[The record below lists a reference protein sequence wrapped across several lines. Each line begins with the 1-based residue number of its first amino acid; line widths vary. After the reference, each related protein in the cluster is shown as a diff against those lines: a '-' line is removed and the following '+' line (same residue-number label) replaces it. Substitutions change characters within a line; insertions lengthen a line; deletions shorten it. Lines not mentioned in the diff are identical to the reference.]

1 MQPDGHPTEAAGDRK
16 FAGDG
21 RDIFQHAEFRK
32 RLRRAIRVPRPR
44 CMPLK
49 EQLMTASHSHH
60 PTPARRQL
68 LRTVIIALAAL
79 LIMLAAGGLI
89 GSLLGMGDGGQA
101 MPKSPFGVGMKEG
114 GGGMDRL
121 SNAILSVQS
130 AFSKAMTGAISL
142 LSTDP
147 AAIWTLLALS
157 FGYGVFHAA
166 GPGHGK
172 AVIAAYGM
180 VRDQAVTRAVLMALA
195 AALLQAI
202 VAIALVGVLSILLN
216 ATAARMGQVATLIE
230 ALSFAAIGVVG
241 LVLLWQKSGSLAALG
256 SASGHHHAHDH
267 HHGHEHHHHEGEAC
281 THHHAPVAVEG
292 SGLRGAVAAVLA
304 AGIRPCSGAIIVLVF
319 ALSQN
324 VLGIGVL
331 AALVMAL
338 GTALTT
344 GGLAALAILAKRT
357 ATRLAGGIDSQG
369 ALTTARVLEVLAA
382 AFLATI
388 GISLLIGTLVH
399 DGKGLG

>member
-1 MQPDGHPTEAAGDRK
+1 
-16 FAGDG
+16 
-21 RDIFQHAEFRK
+21 
-32 RLRRAIRVPRPR
+32 
-44 CMPLK
+44 MPLK
-49 EQLMTASHSHH
+49 EQPMTASPSHH
-60 PTPARRQL
+60 PTPARSQL

-89 GSLLGMGDGGQA
+89 GSLLGSSDGGQA
-101 MPKSPFGVGMKEG
+101 MPKSPFGVGLKEG

-180 VRDQAVTRAVLMALA
+180 ARDQAVTRAVMMALA
-195 AALLQAI
+195 AALLQAL
-202 VAIALVGVLSILLN
+202 VAIGLVGVLSILLN
-216 ATAARMGQVATLIE
+216 ATAARMGEVATLIE

-256 SASGHHHAHDH
+256 PASGAHHTHD
-267 HHGHEHHHHEGEAC
+267 HHGHEHQDGEAC

-292 SGLRGAVAAVLA
+292 SGLKGAVAAVLA

-319 ALSQN
+319 AVSQN
-324 VLGIGVL
+324 VPGIGVL
-331 AALVMAL
+331 AASVMAL

-357 ATRLAGGIDSQG
+357 ATRLAGRIDSQG

-382 AFLATI
+382 AFLAMI
-388 GISLLIGTLVH
+388 GISLLIGTLLH
-399 DGKGLG
+399 DGNGSG

>member
-1 MQPDGHPTEAAGDRK
+1 
-16 FAGDG
+16 
-21 RDIFQHAEFRK
+21 
-32 RLRRAIRVPRPR
+32 
-44 CMPLK
+44 MPLK
-49 EQLMTASHSHH
+49 EQPMTASHSHH

-89 GSLLGMGDGGQA
+89 GSLLGTGDGGQA

-121 SNAILSVQS
+121 SDAILSVQS

-180 VRDQAVTRAVLMALA
+180 ARDQAVTRAVLMALA

-216 ATAARMGQVATLIE
+216 ATAARMGEVATLIE

-256 SASGHHHAHDH
+256 SASGHHHTHDH
-267 HHGHEHHHHEGEAC
+267 HHGHDHHHHEGEAC

-292 SGLRGAVAAVLA
+292 SGLKGAVAAVLA

-324 VLGIGVL
+324 VLAIGVL

-357 ATRLAGGIDSQG
+357 ATRLAGRIDSQG

-382 AFLATI
+382 AFLAMI

>member
-1 MQPDGHPTEAAGDRK
+1 
-16 FAGDG
+16 
-21 RDIFQHAEFRK
+21 
-32 RLRRAIRVPRPR
+32 
-44 CMPLK
+44 MPLK
-49 EQLMTASHSHH
+49 EQPMTASHSHH

-79 LIMLAAGGLI
+79 LIMLAAGGLV

-180 VRDQAVTRAVLMALA
+180 ARDQAITRAVLMALA

-216 ATAARMGQVATLIE
+216 ATAARMGEVATLIE

-256 SASGHHHAHDH
+256 SASGHQHAHDH
-267 HHGHEHHHHEGEAC
+267 HHGHDHHHHEGEAC

-292 SGLRGAVAAVLA
+292 SGLKGAVAAVLA

-357 ATRLAGGIDSQG
+357 ATRLAGRVDSRG

-382 AFLATI
+382 AFLAMI

-399 DGKGLG
+399 DGKGLS

>member
-1 MQPDGHPTEAAGDRK
+1 
-16 FAGDG
+16 
-21 RDIFQHAEFRK
+21 
-32 RLRRAIRVPRPR
+32 
-44 CMPLK
+44 
-49 EQLMTASHSHH
+49 MTASPSHH

-79 LIMLAAGGLI
+79 LIMVAAGGLI
-89 GSLLGMGDGGQA
+89 GSLLGSGDAGQA

-130 AFSKAMTGAISL
+130 AFSKAMTGAIKL

-180 VRDQAVTRAVLMALA
+180 ARDQAVTRAVLMALA

-202 VAIALVGVLSILLN
+202 VAIGLVGVLSILLN
-216 ATAARMGQVATLIE
+216 ATAARMGEVTTLIE

-256 SASGHHHAHDH
+256 SASGHHHTHDH
-267 HHGHEHHHHEGEAC
+267 HHGHTHHHHDGAAC
-281 THHHAPVAVEG
+281 THHHAPVALEG
-292 SGLRGAVAAVLA
+292 SGLKGAVAAVLA

-324 VLGIGVL
+324 VLAIGVL
-331 AALVMAL
+331 AAMVMAL

-357 ATRLAGGIDSQG
+357 ATRLAGRIDSQG

-382 AFLATI
+382 AFLAMI

-399 DGKGLG
+399 DGNGLG